1 MKHNICQYLWCVAI
15 VFLASVTH
23 VRAQGTA
30 TVTGTVSDAQDVI
43 IGATVAV
50 EGTQNKTVTD
60 LTGNFVLKNVDVQKA
75 VLVVSYIGMETKKFP
90 LKGQTTNL
98 KIELKEDLGMLDE
111 VVVIGYGT
119 QKRGNLTGAM
129 ASVDGKSLEKVPV
142 ANVGEAIVGRMPGVQ
157 VTTLDGSPD
166 AEVTIRVRGGGSI
179 TQSNEP
185 LILIDGFEG
194 SLKDVPPTDVESIE
208 VLKDAASTAI
218 YGARGANGVVLVTTK
233 RPNEGRVSVSVNAY
247 MQTKEL
253 NNKLDVLHPYDFV
266 WANYERIR
274 PKGASAGNGYANNF
288 GQPYEWY
295 IYQGY
300 EGNDW
305 QDIIF
310 DTHPISY
317 YVDGNISGGN
327 DKTKFKL
334 SFMHQDQPSVMPSNG
349 LVQNNL
355 NGQLNVKLWD
365 FLSVEYRTRYMHKV
379 LNGRGTEGVGLL
391 TSLQEQPTNGLQ
403 DFTTQPENN
412 ELVDED
418 SFVEYY
424 HYDPLENNRRYYHKR
439 RTYLLNMGGALNW
452 TIMKGLTLRNEFT
465 YEDYRENDRNFNAAN
480 SNSASKT
487 YGPNLTEKDSYR
499 TKWQITNVV
508 NYNFKLKEIHD
519 LQLMV
524 GQEMKSENTSTK
536 NVYVGYF
543 PENID
548 ANKAFDNY
556 SLGQPIS
563 NTSSRP
569 SPTRISSFFGRVN
582 YSFYDR
588 YLATVT
594 IRTDGS
600 SKFAKGNRWGWFPA
614 MALAWRISNE
624 KFMKKVNWLSNLK
637 LRLSLG
643 TSGNDRIS
651 SDLFLKMY
659 KLGDRNKSAGWGE
672 RGSYFYEFQNKYPVN
687 PDVKWETTITRNL
700 GLDFGLWN
708 GRLNGSLDVYW
719 NTTKD
724 LLLATQIPGDTGFTE
739 MMTNIGQTSNRG
751 VELNLN
757 AYIVEKKDW
766 TLSANFNIGF
776 NKGKIDKLAGDEE
789 AFYTTA
795 GVSVNDD
802 VFWYRVGQRMGTIYG
817 YVNDGFY
824 TVNDFNYDAVANTY
838 TLKEGVVDCS
848 LLAGNLAPGSP
859 KFKKLSDDPNDP
871 NRYVLT
877 ADDRKIIGE
886 TTPKFS
892 GGFGINAT
900 WKGFDL
906 SAFFNFMCGF
916 DVINMNKINM
926 SLVPSNS
933 SSYRNLS
940 GEFAG
945 MWRRFDNMGNDMF
958 STPEVWAEFN
968 KNATIWNPSGMTKSF
983 ISTYGVEDGS
993 FLRLNTLSIGYSLP
1007 KKLLKRVGM
1016 SQCRFYVTVYNL
1028 FTITSYSGYD
1038 PEVNIAYGT
1047 SPNIDNNMYP
1057 RSRSYTLGVQLQF

>member
-1 MKHNICQYLWCVAI
+1 MLFVSLSSGW
-15 VFLASVTH
+15 
-23 VRAQGTA
+23 AQGNA
-30 TVTGTVSDAQDVI
+30 TITGTVSDDKDVI
-43 IGATVAV
+43 IGATIAV
-50 EGTQNKTVTD
+50 EGTQIKTVTD
-60 LTGNFVLKNVDVQKA
+60 LDGNFTLKNVDAKKG
-75 VLVVSYIGMETKKFP
+75 VLVVSYIGMITQKYP
-90 LKGQTTNL
+90 LKGQTTGL
-98 KIELKEDLGMLDE
+98 KIVLKEDMAMLDD
-111 VVVIGYGT
+111 VVIIGYGT

-129 ASVDGKSLEKVPV
+129 ASVDGKALAKVPV
-142 ANVGEAIVGRMPGVQ
+142 SNVGEAIIGRMPGVQ
-157 VTTLDGSPD
+157 VTTMDGSPD
-166 AEVTIRVRGGGSI
+166 AEITVRVRGGGSI

-185 LILIDGFEG
+185 LVLIDGFEG
-194 SLKDVPPTDVESIE
+194 SLNDVPPTDVESIE

-233 RPNEGRVSVSVNAY
+233 HPNEGKVSVSVNSY
-247 MQTKEL
+247 VQTKEL
-253 NNKLDVLHPYDFV
+253 SNKLDVLRPYDFV

-310 DTHPISY
+310 DTHPVSFYI
-317 YVDGNISGGN
+317 DGNITGGTE
-327 DKTKFKL
+327 KTKFKL

-349 LVQNNL
+349 LRQNNL
-355 NGQLNVKLWD
+355 NGTLNVKLWD
-365 FLSVEYRTRYMHKV
+365 FLSIEYRTRYMHKV

-403 DFTTQPENN
+403 DFTTQPENS

-418 SFVEYY
+418 TFVEYY
-424 HYDPLENNRRYYHKR
+424 HYDPLENNQRYYR
-439 RTYLLNMGGALNW
+439 RRKTDLLNMGGALNW

-465 YEDYRENDRNFNAAN
+465 FEDYRENDRTFNAAN

-499 TKWQITNVV
+499 KKWQLTNVL
-508 NYNFKLKEIHD
+508 NYNFNLKDAHD
-519 LQLMV
+519 FQLMI
-524 GQEMKSENTSTK
+524 GQEMKNQETSNK
-536 NVYVGYF
+536 SVYIGYF
-543 PENID
+543 PENTTAD
-548 ANKAFDNY
+548 KAFSNY
-556 SLGQPIS
+556 SLGSPIS
-563 NTSSRP
+563 NTSGKP
-569 SPTRISSFFGRVN
+569 SATRISSFFGRVN
-582 YSFYDR
+582 YGYKDR
-588 YLATVT
+588 YLATFT
-594 IRTDGS
+594 LRTDGS
-600 SKFAKGNRWGWFPA
+600 SMFASENRWGWFPA
-614 MALAWRISNE
+614 MALAWRASSEPFLQNS
-624 KFMKKVNWLSNLK
+624 KWLSNLK
-637 LRLSLG
+637 VRLSFG

-672 RGSYFYEFQNKYPVN
+672 QGSYFYEFQNKYPVN

-708 GRLNGSLDVYW
+708 GRLNGSFDLYW

-739 MMTNIGQTSNRG
+739 MMTNVGQTSNRG
-751 VELNLN
+751 VELSLN
-757 AYIVEKKDW
+757 AYIIEKKDF

-776 NKGKIDKLAGDEE
+776 NKGKIDKLAGNEE

-802 VFWYRVGQRMGTIYG
+802 VFWYRVGERMGTIYG

-824 TVNDFNYDAVANTY
+824 TVDDFNYDKEANTY
-838 TLKEGVVDCS
+838 TLKEGIVDCS

-859 KFKKLSDDPNDP
+859 KFKKLTDDPDDP
-871 NRYVLT
+871 DRYILT

-900 WKGFDL
+900 YKGFDFA
-906 SAFFNFMCGF
+906 AFFNFMCGF

-933 SSYRNLS
+933 GYYRNLS
-940 GEFAG
+940 AEFAG

-958 STPEVWAEFN
+958 SYPEIWAEFN
-968 KNATIWNPSGMTKSF
+968 RNATMWNPSGMTKSF

-993 FLRLNTLSIGYSLP
+993 FLRLNTITLGYSLP
-1007 KKLLKRVGM
+1007 KSLIKRIGM
-1016 SQCRFYVTVYNL
+1016 TQCRFYLTGYNI
-1028 FTITSYSGYD
+1028 FTITNYSGYD
-1038 PEVNIAYGT
+1038 PEVNIANGT